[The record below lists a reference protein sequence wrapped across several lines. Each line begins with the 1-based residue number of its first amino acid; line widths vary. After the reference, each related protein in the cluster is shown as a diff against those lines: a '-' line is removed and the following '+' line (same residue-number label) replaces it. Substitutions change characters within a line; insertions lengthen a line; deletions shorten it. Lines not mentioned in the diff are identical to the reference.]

1 MVMSEVARKVA
12 FLGLG
17 RMGRGMAA
25 RLLAAGY
32 AVTVYNRSAD
42 RVLPLVAAGAHAA
55 PTPADACAGAEAAFS
70 MTADDESSRAVWDGA
85 RGGLAALPAGAF
97 VIECS
102 TISHDRALELA
113 RAAQARRLRYLDAPV
128 TGLPDAA
135 AAGTLT
141 LLVGAA
147 AAELDAARELLAP
160 LAQRVLHFGGPG
172 AGTAYKLI
180 INLMG
185 AVQIGSAAE
194 GLALAER
201 AGLDAES
208 VGAAFETSQA
218 ASPQVARNVRRFLR
232 GAHERD
238 VVFSVA
244 LRLKDVEYALRLAR
258 TFGFEAAYGELAARA
273 LRKLV
278 AAGHAAENESLVVE
292 VMRGELPLAA
302 PPDRP

>member
-1 MVMSEVARKVA
+1 MSLSDAKVA

-17 RMGRGMAA
+17 RMGTGMAG
-25 RLLAAGY
+25 RLLAAGH
-32 AVTVYNRSAD
+32 AVTVYNRDGERS
-42 RVLPLVAAGAHAA
+42 RSLVAAGARAA
-55 PTPADACAGAEAAFS
+55 ATPRQACAGAQAAFS
-70 MTADDESSRAVWDGA
+70 MTADDTSSRAVWDGQD
-85 RGGLAALPAGAF
+85 GGLAALPPGAF

-102 TISHDRALELA
+102 TVSHDRALELA
-113 RAAQARRLRYLDAPV
+113 RAAEARGLRYLDAPV

-147 AAELDAARELLAP
+147 PTDLDAARELLAP
-160 LAQRVLHFGGPG
+160 LAQRVLHFGAPG

-180 INLMG
+180 VNLMG

-201 AGLDAES
+201 VGLDGPTVA
-208 VGAAFETSQA
+208 AAFETSQA
-218 ASPQVARNVRRFLR
+218 ASPQVVRNVRRFVR
-232 GAHERD
+232 GDHERD

-258 TFGFEAAYGELAARA
+258 KFGVDPGYGEVAVLA
-273 LRKLV
+273 LRRLA
-278 AAGHAAENESLVVE
+278 AAGHGGQNESVVVE
-292 VMRGELPLAA
+292 VMRGQVALAA
-302 PPDRP
+302 PRDRP

>member
-1 MVMSEVARKVA
+1 MSEVARKIA

-32 AVTVYNRSAD
+32 AVTVYNRSAGS
-42 RVLPLVAAGAHAA
+42 VAPLVAAGAHAA
-55 PTPADACAGAEAAFS
+55 ATPAEACADAAAAFS
-70 MTADDESSRAVWDGA
+70 MTADDESSRAVWDGDT
-85 RGGLAALPAGAF
+85 GGLAALPAGAF

-113 RAAQARRLRYLDAPV
+113 GAAQARRLRYLDAPV
-128 TGLPDAA
+128 TGLPEAA
-135 AAGTLT
+135 AAGSLT
-141 LLVGAA
+141 LLVGGAA
-147 AAELDAARELLAP
+147 ADLEAARDLLAP
-160 LAQRVLHFGGPG
+160 LAERVLHFGGPG
-172 AGTAYKLI
+172 TGTAYKLI

-201 AGLDAES
+201 VGLDPAT

-218 ASPQVARNVRRFLR
+218 ASPQVSRNVRRFLR
-232 GAHERD
+232 GARQQD

-258 TFGFEAAYGELAARA
+258 AFGFQAAYGEVAART
-273 LRKLV
+273 LRKLA
-278 AAGHAAENESLVVE
+278 AAGHTAANESLIVD

>member
-1 MVMSEVARKVA
+1 MSATTGKVA

-32 AVTVYNRSAD
+32 AVTVYNRSGEQA
-42 RVLPLVAAGAHAA
+42 LPLVAAGARAA
-55 PTPADACAGAEAAFS
+55 TTPAEACAGADAAFS
-70 MTADDESSRAVWDGA
+70 MTADDQSSSAVWDGD
-85 RGGLAALPAGAF
+85 RGGLAALAPGAF

-113 RAAQARRLRYLDAPV
+113 RAAEARRLRYLDAPV

-141 LLVGAA
+141 LLMGAGGA
-147 AAELDAARELLAP
+147 DLEAARDLLAP

-172 AGTAYKLI
+172 TGTAYKLI

-201 AGLDAES
+201 VGLDGPA

-232 GAHERD
+232 GAHEQD

-244 LRLKDVEYALRLAR
+244 LRLKDVEYALALAR
-258 TFGFEAAYGELAARA
+258 KFGFEAAYGEVAARA
-273 LRKLV
+273 LRQLV
-278 AAGHAAENESLVVE
+278 AAGHAGANESRVVE
-292 VMRGELPLAA
+292 VMRGALPLAA
-302 PPDRP
+302 PRDRP

>member
-1 MVMSEVARKVA
+1 MSKPAGTVA
-12 FLGLG
+12 FLGVG
-17 RMGRGMAA
+17 RMGSGMAA

-32 AVTVYNRSAD
+32 SVTVYNRSAE
-42 RVLPLVAAGAHAA
+42 RARPLVAAGARPAA
-55 PTPADACAGAEAAFS
+55 TPYQACDGAQAAFS
-70 MTADDESSRAVWDGA
+70 MTADDESSRAVWEGDG
-85 RGGLAALPAGAF
+85 GGLAALAPGAF

-102 TISHDRALELA
+102 TISHDRSLELA
-113 RAAQARRLRYLDAPV
+113 RAAETRRLRYLDAPV

-147 AAELDAARELLAP
+147 SADLDAARELLAP
-160 LAQRVLHFGGPG
+160 LAQRVLRFGPPG
-172 AGTAYKLI
+172 AGTAYKLV

-201 AGLDAES
+201 VGLDSDA
-208 VGAAFETSQA
+208 VAAAFETSQA
-218 ASPQVARNVRRFLR
+218 ASPQVARNVRRFVR
-232 GAHERD
+232 GDHDQD

-258 TFGFEAAYGELAARA
+258 TFGFDPAYGNVAARA
-273 LRKLV
+273 LRQLV
-278 AAGHAAENESLVVE
+278 AAGHAAANESRVVE
-292 VMRGELPLAA
+292 VMRSSLPLAA
-302 PPDRP
+302 PRDRP